1 MRNYKFKLFII
12 CLLGISIL
20 ILLSSCKDPD
30 TKLDSSRIL
39 KANAINNVMK
49 NHKSIKETIQYY
61 ENLDGKE
68 TYETVF
74 YYSTENNGTYILSSH
89 DLDNNKPEMPSTITD
104 ESNLSIYVT
113 DDIEYRYFTDSGK
126 MKVFPLTAN
135 YMDDILKDSF
145 VIDTINDEDV
155 KSIAYENNEIKI
167 TTETEISKFINE
179 ETTSKMEELAEKD
192 LSSVRYVY
200 TADKDTL
207 LISSVE
213 TFYVTN
219 NDSLLSFSK
228 ATIEYN
234 VTDENKPSTKFVDQY
249 LSSVEKRNV
258 IVIEDSNTEK
268 IIRKYSLP
276 ASLSPDFRCFET
288 FYDYTIYTD
297 EKCTCKYTSENPDET
312 GKYPDATFYAK
323 KNTDDDTESKHL
335 KS

>member
-135 YMDDILKDSF
+135 YMD
-145 VIDTINDEDV
+145 
-155 KSIAYENNEIKI
+155 A
-167 TTETEISKFINE
+167 
-179 ETTSKMEELAEKD
+179 
-192 LSSVRYVY
+192 
-200 TADKDTL
+200 
-207 LISSVE
+207 
-213 TFYVTN
+213 
-219 NDSLLSFSK
+219 
-228 ATIEYN
+228 
-234 VTDENKPSTKFVDQY
+234 Q
-249 LSSVEKRNV
+249 
-258 IVIEDSNTEK
+258 
-268 IIRKYSLP
+268 
-276 ASLSPDFRCFET
+276 
-288 FYDYTIYTD
+288 
-297 EKCTCKYTSENPDET
+297 
-312 GKYPDATFYAK
+312 
-323 KNTDDDTESKHL
+323 
-335 KS
+335 